1 MRIDLTIPTR
11 WEELTSDQLREVVE
25 ASTKGLRRE
34 ELLLILL
41 CRFAGIKMM
50 AGTTEEDGKK
60 VVHTRFK
67 DAEGRVFDLEDWQV
81 AEFCGMLA
89 YLADD
94 DMPLGMNWP
103 FTWDTYLMNTTF
115 EQWFHADAL
124 LLGYA
129 KTKELKYIEG
139 AMKDLGGKPVQIEAG
154 SADVVLMLKW
164 WDLFSEWLREQ
175 YPLVLRRAK
184 AGGDTVASP
193 IENRKNIML
202 MLNDGRPQD
211 NELIEAANVHD
222 VLAALQHKIE
232 EEKHIEQQMSKYKR

>member
-1 MRIDLTIPTR
+1 MKIELTMPTK
-11 WEELTSDQLREVVE
+11 WEELTAEQLREVVALAGE
-25 ASTKGLRRE
+25 GLSRE
-34 ELLLILL
+34 EFLLVMF
-41 CRFAGIKMM
+41 CKFTGVKMI
-50 AGTTEEDGKK
+50 AEREEGEGVFVKRRYKAPDGQL
-60 VVHTRFK
+60 
-67 DAEGRVFDLEDWQV
+67 FDMSDSQV

-193 IENRKNIML
+193 VENRKNIML

-232 EEKHIEQQMSKYKR
+232 ESKRIEEQMKRR